1 MADVNRDYLIA
12 GEDVA
17 VDSLAPV
24 EPGDVGTE
32 LRAAR
37 QARRIDI
44 SKVATDLKIRE
55 DFLLAIENARYG
67 DLPGIPY
74 AIGYVRTYATYLGL
88 DSEDLVARFKDET
101 QGLHNEPDL
110 AFLTPVKEGRLG
122 GPALI
127 GLSLA
132 LAGLAYGG
140 WYYYSHSADD
150 TTVAVTAKPGNL
162 AKPGNQAKPGDQT
175 KVAAV
180 APKAQAPDTTPRAE
194 KTPEALA
201 PSTRSTEPKAPDVKP
216 EDAKT
221 QDTKTTDAK
230 PPVTKTA
237 ADTTGRLTAT
247 LTAAAGAR
255 LRAPAPPKPIVV
267 LTGSISAK
275 AAPEVQTAANN
286 AAAPRRAAPKPGTRA
301 VPASAPQPKI
311 LLKATGLTWV
321 RIQDRSGKIVLSR
334 VLRRG
339 TSLEVPS
346 RAGLT
351 LHVGRANRLE
361 VMVGSKV
368 VPAMHHESLPLYNV
382 SLDPEALL
390 KRH

>member
-1 MADVNRDYLIA
+1 MADANKDYLIA

-17 VDSLAPV
+17 VESLAPV

-37 QARRIDI
+37 QTRRIDI

-55 DFLLAIENARYG
+55 DFLLAIENARYS

-88 DSEDLVARFKDET
+88 NSEDLVTRFKDET

-140 WYYYSHSADD
+140 WYYYSHSSDD
-150 TTVAVTAKPGNL
+150 TTTVAAPVKTA
-162 AKPGNQAKPGDQT
+162 DQT

-194 KTPEALA
+194 KTPR
-201 PSTRSTEPKAPDVKP
+201 PWR
-216 EDAKT
+216 
-221 QDTKTTDAK
+221 
-230 PPVTKTA
+230 
-237 ADTTGRLTAT
+237 
-247 LTAAAGAR
+247 
-255 LRAPAPPKPIVV
+255 RAP
-267 LTGSISAK
+267 G
-275 AAPEVQTAANN
+275 
-286 AAAPRRAAPKPGTRA
+286 APRPGRRTPSPTTP
-301 VPASAPQPKI
+301 VPPTPRRPPRSRRRRRPQPTPRD
-311 LLKATGLTWV
+311 A
-321 RIQDRSGKIVLSR
+321 
-334 VLRRG
+334 
-339 TSLEVPS
+339 
-346 RAGLT
+346 
-351 LHVGRANRLE
+351 
-361 VMVGSKV
+361 
-368 VPAMHHESLPLYNV
+368 
-382 SLDPEALL
+382 
-390 KRH
+390 